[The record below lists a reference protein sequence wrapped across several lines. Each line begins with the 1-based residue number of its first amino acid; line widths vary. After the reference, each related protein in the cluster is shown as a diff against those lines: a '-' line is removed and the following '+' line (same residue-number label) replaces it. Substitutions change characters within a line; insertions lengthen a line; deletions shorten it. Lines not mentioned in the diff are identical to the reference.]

1 MGIALRQSDNAF
13 GVVSSYYAAAK
24 REPTLR
30 GDLEIGST
38 DSFKANFL
46 DLVRMLAAK
55 QQSHVVI
62 VAHGGADGFIMPVT
76 DTTSVSAQNSILV
89 DLLAIVDGLPTFDGA
104 KVTAFA
110 TNAGCTEDQVRDLAT
125 VCNRIRVHESNC
137 LAVHVRGCKIG
148 KKVENLATLRKLF
161 NSVVVSAPTCP
172 MLYANF
178 SPIWRT
184 PSFDVDKWKADNSAQ
199 TRRRDFTVGSSKL
212 AMDVE
217 YGGSSAS
224 TQGAIERIA
233 DLRTFANDVYGNT
246 THGKTQAMPIAAM
259 WPDAGYFLPHEAGYK
274 SQIVTSKA

>member
-1 MGIALRQSDNAF
+1 MGIALRQSDTAF
-13 GVVSSYYAAAK
+13 GVVSTYYDASK

-38 DSFKANFL
+38 DSFRANFL
-46 DLVRMLAAK
+46 DLLRMLADK

-76 DTTSVSAQNSILV
+76 DTTNVSAQNAILV

-104 KVTAFA
+104 KVAAFA
-110 TNAGCTEDQVRDLAT
+110 TNTGCTEAQVRELAT

-148 KKVENLATLRKLF
+148 KNVANLTTLRKLF
-161 NSVVVSAPTCP
+161 HSVVVSAPSCP

-178 SPIWRT
+178 SPMWRT
-184 PSFDVDKWKADNSAQ
+184 PSFDVDRWKSDTAAR
-199 TRRRDFTVGSSKL
+199 TRRRDFTAGSSRL
-212 AMDVE
+212 VLDVD

-224 TQGAIERIA
+224 TQGAIQRIA
-233 DLRTFANDVYGNT
+233 DLKAFADDVYGNSG
-246 THGKTQAMPIAAM
+246 HGKTQSMPIAAM
-259 WPDAGYFLPHEAGYK
+259 WPDSGYFLPHEAGYK
-274 SQIVTSKA
+274 SQIVTSRA